1 MVALSAGGREAAMHR
16 KVVEALPRFP
26 GPRVEPNSVHVSG
39 KTAGTFVCLN
49 GNGSHIARMSR
60 NDPGADDLK

>member
-1 MVALSAGGREAAMHR
+1 MVALSAGSREAAMHR

-39 KTAGTFVCLN
+39 KIAGTFVCLN
-49 GNGSHIARMSR
+49 SNGSHIARIVQKR
-60 NDPGADDLK
+60 PRGR